1 MTTPGSSGG
10 SPLRIGGFA
19 LIRVGIVAVVIGLA
33 TTALGNGNGADENNA
48 AAPTS
53 ATAPVE
59 PGPGAGATPTDG
71 SVPLPSFGP
80 TGNIGAPPATEPGA
94 GGAGAGGV
102 GTGGVGGGAGG
113 AGGTGS
119 GALAEGG
126 VSPDTLKAPV
136 RVYNNST
143 ISGLAERARTDFES
157 AGWNVTEARN
167 YSDGIIPTSTVYYR
181 PGTAEQGAADALAR
195 QFGMRSEPR
204 FSGIE
209 DATPGIIVIVTKDYQ
224 QR

>member
-1 MTTPGSSGG
+1 MTTPGSPGG

-19 LIRVGIVAVVIGLA
+19 LIGVGIVAGVIGLA
-33 TTALGNGNGADENNA
+33 TTALGNGNGADGGTNA

-53 ATAPVE
+53 ATAPAE
-59 PGPGAGATPTDG
+59 PGPGATPTDG

-80 TGNIGAPPATEPGA
+80 TGNIGAPPTTEPGA
-94 GGAGAGGV
+94 GGAGA
-102 GTGGVGGGAGG
+102 AGG
-113 AGGTGS
+113 AGGTGGTGS
-119 GALAEGG
+119 GAAAGG
-126 VSPDTLKAPV
+126 GVVSPDTLKAPV

-143 ISGLAERARTDFES
+143 IGGLAERARTDFES

>member
-19 LIRVGIVAVVIGLA
+19 LIGVGIVAGVIGLA
-33 TTALGNGNGADENNA
+33 TTALGNGNGADSDNNA
-48 AAPTS
+48 AASTS

-59 PGPGAGATPTDG
+59 PGPGATSTDG

-80 TGNIGAPPATEPGA
+80 TGNIGAPPTTEPGA
-94 GGAGAGGV
+94 GGAGAGG
-102 GTGGVGGGAGG
+102 AGG
-113 AGGTGS
+113 AGGTGT
-119 GALAEGG
+119 GGLAEGG

-143 ISGLAERARTDFES
+143 IGGLAERARTDFES

-167 YSDGIIPTSTVYYR
+167 YSEGIIPTSTVYYR

>member
-19 LIRVGIVAVVIGLA
+19 LIGVGIVAGVIGLA
-33 TTALGNGNGADENNA
+33 TTALGNGNGAGETDNA

-53 ATAPVE
+53 ATAPAE
-59 PGPGAGATPTDG
+59 PGPGATPTDG

-80 TGNIGAPPATEPGA
+80 TGNIGAPPTTEPGA
-94 GGAGAGGV
+94 GGAAAGGAGGV
-102 GTGGVGGGAGG
+102 GGTGGAGG
-113 AGGTGS
+113 AGGIGS
-119 GALAEGG
+119 GSLAEGG

-136 RVYNNST
+136 RVYNNSN

-167 YSDGIIPTSTVYYR
+167 YSEGIIPTSTVYYR

-209 DATPGIIVIVTKDYQ
+209 DATPGIIVIVTKDFQ

>member
-1 MTTPGSSGG
+1 VTTPGSPGG

-19 LIRVGIVAVVIGLA
+19 LIGVGIVAGVIGLA
-33 TTALGNGNGADENNA
+33 TTALGNGNGADGGTNA

-53 ATAPVE
+53 ATAPAE
-59 PGPGAGATPTDG
+59 PGPGATPTDG

-80 TGNIGAPPATEPGA
+80 TGNIGAPPTTEPGA
-94 GGAGAGGV
+94 GGAGA
-102 GTGGVGGGAGG
+102 AGG
-113 AGGTGS
+113 AGGTGGTGS
-119 GALAEGG
+119 GAAAGG
-126 VSPDTLKAPV
+126 GVVSPDTLKAPV

-143 ISGLAERARTDFES
+143 IGGLAERARTDFES